1 MSQTDF
7 WKSHPCT
14 FHTYIFIM
22 PGHTIH
28 EKKLSL
34 KHVTWMSF
42 PENGLCHPLNS
53 KIGDWMS
60 FPKVGLANDS
70 WPDFEQS

>member
-1 MSQTDF
+1 M
-7 WKSHPCT
+7 K
-14 FHTYIFIM
+14 
-22 PGHTIH
+22 
-28 EKKLSL
+28 KKLSL